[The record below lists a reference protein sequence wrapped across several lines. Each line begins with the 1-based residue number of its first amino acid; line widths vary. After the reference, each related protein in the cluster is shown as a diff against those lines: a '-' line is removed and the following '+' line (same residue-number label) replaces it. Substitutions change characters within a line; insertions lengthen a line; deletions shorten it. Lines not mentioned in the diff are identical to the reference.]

1 MGEVLEASLE
11 QSEREVVT
19 EIEKRVGLSAMRNK
33 RKIGVADLV
42 NAWLINAVDKRPS
55 KKAMVALN

>member
-11 QSEREVVT
+11 QREREVIT

-42 NAWLINAVDKRPS
+42 NAWLINAVDSGRPRRRW
-55 KKAMVALN
+55 